1 MKGYKS
7 YKFEVGQAVMKANPK
22 KLGGRKGDRMTPDWL
37 SGYVVE
43 KLTDQQVVLHNTKT
57 DKVLKSISLVHF
69 KPFRERG
76 VGKSDDDEVGS
87 VGDDLAGV
95 GDEVA
100 GDVTGVGDKVVG
112 DKVACVVDKVVGD
125 KVACVGDKVVG
136 DKVACVGDKV
146 AGGDVACVGD
156 KVVCVGDKVAGGDV
170 ACVGHKVVGHKVA
183 GGDVAGVCDEVAGV
197 CEEVAGAK
205 FADQLEYL
213 RLLLIAGVPLCD
225 NYLYVGPARV
235 TRRDIWSLI
244 PPQEIPT
251 WELRSLQS
259 EVPDFMPGWLSD
271 MVS

>member
-57 DKVLKSISLVHF
+57 DKVLKSISLVHI

-100 GDVTGVGDKVVG
+100 GDVTAVGDKVVG
-112 DKVACVVDKVVGD
+112 DKVA
-125 KVACVGDKVVG
+125 
-136 DKVACVGDKV
+136 
-146 AGGDVACVGD
+146 
-156 KVVCVGDKVAGGDV
+156 CVGDKVAGGDV

>member
-43 KLTDQQVVLHNTKT
+43 KLTDQQVVLRNTKT
-57 DKVLKSISLVHF
+57 DKVLKSISLVHI

-100 GDVTGVGDKVVG
+100 GDVT
-112 DKVACVVDKVVGD
+112 A
-125 KVACVGDKVVG
+125 VGDKVVG

-146 AGGDVACVGD
+146 ECVGD
-156 KVVCVGDKVAGGDV
+156 
-170 ACVGHKVVGHKVA
+170 KVA

-197 CEEVAGAK
+197 CDEVAGAK

-213 RLLLIAGVPLCD
+213 RLLLIAGIPLCD
-225 NYLYVGPARV
+225 NCLYVGPARV

>member
-100 GDVTGVGDKVVG
+100 GDVTGVGDKVGG
-112 DKVACVVDKVVGD
+112 DKVAGGN
-125 KVACVGDKVVG
+125 VACVGH
-136 DKVACVGDKV
+136 KVACVGDKV
-146 AGGDVACVGD
+146 AGD
-156 KVVCVGDKVAGGDV
+156 
-170 ACVGHKVVGHKVA
+170 
-183 GGDVAGVCDEVAGV
+183 DVAGVCDEMILFPINFNGNPWT
-197 CEEVAGAK
+197 
-205 FADQLEYL
+205 
-213 RLLLIAGVPLCD
+213 LLVSIELSNHIA
-225 NYLYVGPARV
+225 
-235 TRRDIWSLI
+235 
-244 PPQEIPT
+244 
-251 WELRSLQS
+251 
-259 EVPDFMPGWLSD
+259 
-271 MVS
+271 

>member
-112 DKVACVVDKVVGD
+112 DKVA
-125 KVACVGDKVVG
+125 
-136 DKVACVGDKV
+136 
-146 AGGDVACVGD
+146 
-156 KVVCVGDKVAGGDV
+156 GGDV
-170 ACVGHKVVGHKVA
+170 ACVGHKVACVGDKVECVGDKVA

-197 CEEVAGAK
+197 CDEVAGAK

-213 RLLLIAGVPLCD
+213 RLLLIAGIPLCD
-225 NYLYVGPARV
+225 NCLYVGPARV

>member
-43 KLTDQQVVLHNTKT
+43 KLTDQQVVLRNTKT

-112 DKVACVVDKVVGD
+112 DKVA
-125 KVACVGDKVVG
+125 
-136 DKVACVGDKV
+136 
-146 AGGDVACVGD
+146 
-156 KVVCVGDKVAGGDV
+156 GGDV
-170 ACVGHKVVGHKVA
+170 ACVGHKVACVGDKVECVGDKVA

-197 CEEVAGAK
+197 CDEVAGAK

-213 RLLLIAGVPLCD
+213 RLLLIAGIPLCD

-235 TRRDIWSLI
+235 TRRDISSLI

>member
-112 DKVACVVDKVVGD
+112 DKVA
-125 KVACVGDKVVG
+125 
-136 DKVACVGDKV
+136 
-146 AGGDVACVGD
+146 
-156 KVVCVGDKVAGGDV
+156 GGDV

-213 RLLLIAGVPLCD
+213 RLLLIAGIPLCD
-225 NYLYVGPARV
+225 NCLYVGPARV